1 MAAVNKLNQV
11 VFLTALLSGD
21 ISLARLNW
29 RTDLRPYNL
38 RTSAL
43 DVLFRPSTY
52 VLPRA
57 LRLTRTPQVLGGV
70 LMYAYANNHFGG
82 HTPAAIEQFRELWR
96 GKGLP
101 EIEKPQRQ
109 RQELSLFPE

>member
-1 MAAVNKLNQV
+1 MAAVNKLNEV

-29 RTDLRPYNL
+29 R
-38 RTSAL
+38 
-43 DVLFRPSTY
+43 
-52 VLPRA
+52 
-57 LRLTRTPQVLGGV
+57 
-70 LMYAYANNHFGG
+70 
-82 HTPAAIEQFRELWR
+82 

-109 RQELSLFPE
+109 QQELSLFPE